1 MQNGIGQ
8 APLITSMSTRVQV
21 SVISSDDC
29 EISGYLYSPFYERY
43 FRFSNALELLVR
55 MNEMF
60 DDLKFPQSSVEYRS
74 FRNKRNRLDS
84 GERDES
90 LVSEV
95 IQNENVQAK
104 FVVHVQFRQNAT
116 WQGTIEWVEENK
128 TQRFRS
134 ALEML
139 KLMEEALSTGK
150 EISMNSFLD

>member
-29 EISGYLYSPFYERY
+29 EIAGYLYSPFYERY

-150 EISMNSFLD
+150 EIIMNSFLD

>member
-29 EISGYLYSPFYERY
+29 EIAGYIYSPFYERY

>member
-1 MQNGIGQ
+1 MQTGIGQ
-8 APLITSMSTRVQV
+8 APLITSLSTRVQV

-29 EISGYLYSPFYERY
+29 EIAGYLYSPFYERY

>member
-29 EISGYLYSPFYERY
+29 EIAGYLYSPLYERY